1 MIRTCLKYYSNENE
15 ELKIC
20 QRNDETYKIDDGS
33 NVIWSSSNV
42 NKNLIESNASLIK
55 SNKELFESNQ
65 KL

>member
-1 MIRTCLKYYSNENE
+1 MKMRNLKYVNGMMKHIK
-15 ELKIC
+15 LMMD
-20 QRNDETYKIDDGS
+20 QTF
-33 NVIWSSSNV
+33 IWSSSNV